1 MIELI
6 DPYEDDKE
14 NEDVVNRIWNV
25 MSLIRKDGVFAGKQ
39 DRFAISY
46 FSYLIRYDNKDIGFI
61 YATPE
66 RRYRNGL
73 FIDMA
78 LLKEYRGKGIGK
90 EVLEKFC
97 LIHNNIYM
105 FGEVL
110 EYNKA
115 SNIIS
120 SKVGVEIAPGY
131 YLFPKDKYEE
141 FINSGELDKFLNN
154 INQEEL
160 SGRELLRA
168 LMNNRGN

>member
-6 DPYEDDKE
+6 DPYKDNKE
-14 NEDVVNRIWNV
+14 NEDIVHRIWNI
-25 MSLIRKDGVFAGKQ
+25 MYLIREEGVFAGKP

-46 FSYLIRYDNKDIGFI
+46 YSYLIRYDNKDIGFI

-66 RRYRNGL
+66 QRYKNGL

-90 EVLEKFC
+90 EVLENFC
-97 LIHNNIYM
+97 LNHNDIYM

-110 EYNKA
+110 EDNKA

-141 FINSGELDKFLNN
+141 FINSGELDIFLNN
-154 INQEEL
+154 IKQEEL